1 MNKSIQHL
9 FTSCYQKM
17 VEATLPSETIK
28 EAIKNIP
35 KNHNGKTIVIGA
47 GKASSQMAKA
57 FEDNW
62 IGDIEGFV
70 TTRYGYKTAC
80 NKIQIYE
87 SSHPVPDING
97 LNAAKKT
104 LDLLECLTKDDLVIA
119 LISGGGSA
127 LLCLPEQFLSFEE
140 KQNIHQQLL
149 ASGANISEMNTIRKH
164 LSKIKGG
171 KLANVAHPAKV
182 YSLII
187 SDVPGDNPAMVSSG
201 LTVSDNTTPKDAL
214 DLIEKYHL
222 SVSDAIKENLNNIH
236 PIENK
241 HNTTHNII
249 SSASIGLKAVEKYL
263 QSLDYTVNYLGD
275 DLEGESSELA
285 VKHAQLAR
293 NLKNKKSLNEKIA
306 ILSGGETTVTLPK
319 DPGRGG
325 RNTEYVLAIMNE
337 LNGEE
342 GIYAAAFDTDGID
355 GTEDN
360 AGAFYH
366 PGLSIKA
373 KVNNIEPQI
382 YLDNHDSYS
391 FFENLGSLYIPGPS
405 GTNVNDLRIIIIH

>member
-1 MNKSIQHL
+1 MDKSIQQL
-9 FTSCYQKM
+9 FTNCYKKM
-17 VEATLPSETIK
+17 VEATLPDQTIK

-35 KNHNGKTIVIGA
+35 KNHYGKTIVIGA

-57 FEDNW
+57 FEDSW

-80 NKIQIYE
+80 SKIHIYE
-87 SSHPVPDING
+87 SSHPVPDANS
-97 LNAAKKT
+97 LNAAKRT
-104 LDLLECLTKDDLVIA
+104 LDILEGLTKDDLVVA

-149 ASGANISEMNTIRKH
+149 ASGANISEMNIVRKH

-171 KLANVAHPAKV
+171 KLANVAYPAKV

-201 LTVSDNTTPKDAL
+201 LTVSDNTAPKDAL

-222 SVSDAIKENLNNIH
+222 SVSDVIKENLNNIH
-236 PIENK
+236 PIKNK
-241 HNTTHNII
+241 HNTTHDII
-249 SSASIGLKAVEKYL
+249 SSASIGLKAVEEHLK
-263 QSLDYTVNYLGD
+263 SLGYIVNYLGD
-275 DLEGESSELA
+275 DLEGESGQLA
-285 VKHAQLAR
+285 VIHAKLAR
-293 NLKNKKSLNEKIA
+293 DLKSKKPQNEKIA

-337 LNGEE
+337 LNGKE
-342 GIYAAAFDTDGID
+342 GMYAAAFDTDGID

-360 AGAFYH
+360 AGAFYY
-366 PGLSIKA
+366 PDLSIKA
-373 KVNNIEPQI
+373 KVNNIDPQN
-382 YLDNHDSYS
+382 YLDKHDSYS